1 MHKFS
6 SEQQFCGST
15 LISFI
20 VRENWTILP
29 LLASGCCIAGWQTD
43 QIWVDFQINK
53 ILYKLNYL
61 DYTSFNIS
69 AMLL

>member
-1 MHKFS
+1 MHKSS

-20 VRENWTILP
+20 VQENWTADRSNLSFS
-29 LLASGCCIAGWQTD
+29 LTASGCCIAGWQTD
-43 QIWVDFQINK
+43 QIWVDFLINK

-61 DYTSFNIS
+61 DSYFI
-69 AMLL
+69 